1 MRLSKLVIHGYRKL
15 VDTECRF
22 SGKLTAIVGPNE
34 AGKSTLLEALLSVQN
49 DDEIPPSAYPY
60 GQTVATDSAALEVW
74 YRLTPD
80 DVQMLGDLDSDTLPG
95 YYIVTKTYAG
105 ERSHRTHPHI
115 PRRTQPRQA
124 VISALAKYTPTASAR
139 GLARTEDGDGPGD
152 ILDQIEDLLDKR
164 ALDSSMSDEEWQLV
178 DQLASE
184 LVNPGVSARGR
195 QAGEAL
201 SSWWKQGQEE
211 SPSDIALRLLDARE
225 PLFAIFGAEERN
237 LRSSYD
243 IDDVADEPPPALS
256 NMAVLAGLDL
266 ERLRDAY
273 VGNDPGAIAT
283 ATENADKALR
293 ERFDEAWKQ
302 SDVVVRM
309 LLDGGTLHLLVK
321 TDAPRYSRV
330 AEHSD
335 GLKTFVALTAF
346 AYGLQRAGVPLVLLI
361 DEAEQHLH
369 YDAQADL
376 VRMLE
381 RQRVADQVVFSTHSA
396 GCLPSDLGTGI
407 RGIAPVEGQGRSK
420 VTNSL
425 WQIGPGFTPLLMALG
440 AGAAAFA
447 PSRYAVLGE
456 GATEMLLLP
465 TLVRESLNLDGQL
478 DYQVAA
484 GLAEVA
490 NTDLRD
496 LELEAP
502 RVVYAVDGDAGGE
515 AHVTR
520 LRAAGV
526 PQDRIVQ
533 LGGTGS
539 GLTIEDLLKEDLYLR
554 AVNEVL
560 AQLGSPRTLKKADL
574 NAGPTRGA
582 AIRSWCRN
590 SGVPEPSKP
599 AVAVALL
606 EIADSTKLLTRE
618 GAKVLKAMHHDLIA
632 GLGIQ
637 HMS

>member
-60 GQTVATDSAALEVW
+60 GQTVAKESAALEVW
-74 YRLTPD
+74 YRLTD
-80 DVQMLGDLDSDTLPG
+80 EDVRALGELDSDIVPAF
-95 YYIVTKTYAG
+95 YVVTKTYEG
-105 ERSHRTHPHI
+105 RRSHRTHPHI
-115 PRRTQPRQA
+115 QRRTQPRQA
-124 VISALAKYTPTASAR
+124 AIAAVARYATTSSAR
-139 GLARTEDGDGPGD
+139 SLDRTDDGDGTGD
-152 ILDQIEDLLDKR
+152 ALDQVQNLLENR
-164 ALDSSMSDEEWQLV
+164 ALDSTVSNEEWQLV
-178 DQLASE
+178 DELAAE
-184 LVNPGVSARGR
+184 LARPEISARGR
-195 QAGEAL
+195 QASEAL
-201 SSWWKQGQEE
+201 ADWWKQMREE
-211 SPSDIALRLLDARE
+211 SPSDVALKMLDARE
-225 PLFAIFGAEERN
+225 PLFAMFGDSERN

-243 IDDVADEPPPALS
+243 IGDVADDPPAALH
-256 NMAVLAGLDL
+256 NMAQLAGLDL
-266 ERLRDAY
+266 RSLRDAY
-273 VGNDPGAIAT
+273 LGNDPGAVAT
-283 ATENADKALR
+283 ATESADQALK
-293 ERFDEAWKQ
+293 ERVNEAWKQ

-309 LLDGGTLHLLVK
+309 PLDGGTLHLLVK
-321 TDAPRYSRV
+321 TDAPRYNRV

-346 AYGLQRAGVPLVLLI
+346 AYGLQNAGVPLVLLI

-381 RQRVADQVVFSTHSA
+381 RQQVADQVVFSTHSA

-407 RGIAPVEGQGRSK
+407 RGVAPMEGQGRSK

-465 TLVRESLNLDGQL
+465 TLIREALNVDEQL

-490 NTDLRD
+490 NSDLRD

-502 RVVYAVDGDAGGE
+502 RVVYAVDGDAGGD

-526 PQDRIVQ
+526 PPDRIVQ
-533 LGGTGS
+533 LGGPGS
-539 GLTIEDLLKEDLYLR
+539 GLTVEDLLKEDLYLR
-554 AVNEVL
+554 AINEVL
-560 AQLGSPRTLKKADL
+560 TQLGSPQLLKKADL
-574 NAGPTRGA
+574 NVGQTRGA
-582 AIRSWCRN
+582 ATRSWCRN
-590 SGVPEPSKP
+590 AGSPEPSKP

-606 EIADSTKLLTRE
+606 ELAEDTKLLTRD
-618 GAKVLKAMHHDLIA
+618 GGRVLKAMHQALIA
-632 GLGIQ
+632 GLGI
-637 HMS
+637 HPAP